1 MFLKKFIQRLKA
13 FFGGGGGGIGKIP
26 PIGNA
31 PDDQRVSLRALH
43 FPDGG
48 DILEE
53 IETPVGYAYPRSRGS
68 LGESGRPI
76 TFETAHRFI
85 NEYVRDADGD
95 DVAAITFNKDILL
108 LLLSQSEC
116 EGIRFYYGCY
126 PKSRDKTLVLVGV
139 DKNDNDLGVEFGD
152 GDQHKCLF
160 KAQPAQE
167 DAASEKGGSDSASQ
181 ESQPEMQ
188 MFAAR
193 SVRGS
198 DKAEPTLLF
207 EVGGHRRVREL

>member
-1 MFLKKFIQRLKA
+1 MFLKNFIQRLKV

-48 DILEE
+48 DVLEE
-53 IETPVGYAYPRSRGS
+53 IETPVDYAYPRSSGP
-68 LGESGRPI
+68 LAESGRPI

-85 NEYVRDADGD
+85 DEYVRDADGD

-108 LLLSQSEC
+108 LLLSQSAC

-126 PKSRDKTLVLVGV
+126 PNSRDKTLVLVGV
-139 DKNDNDLGVEFGD
+139 DKNDNDLGVEIRD
-152 GDQHKCLF
+152 GDQHRCLF
-160 KAQPAQE
+160 KAQAGQE
-167 DAASEKGGSDSASQ
+167 DSPSEKGESNSENQ
-181 ESQPEMQ
+181 ESQPEMR

-193 SVRGS
+193 SARGGA
-198 DKAEPTLLF
+198 DAEPTLLY
-207 EVGGHRRVREL
+207 EVGGHRKVREL